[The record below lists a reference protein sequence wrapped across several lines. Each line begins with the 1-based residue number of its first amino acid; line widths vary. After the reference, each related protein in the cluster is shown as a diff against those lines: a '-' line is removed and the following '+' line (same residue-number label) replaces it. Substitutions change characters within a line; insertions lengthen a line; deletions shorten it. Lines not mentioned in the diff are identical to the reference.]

1 MDQLMF
7 DYASK
12 EYVQAREA
20 EIRSAAADMAAAAAA
35 GVLPAVSGSD
45 NGKFLRVVEGSWAAV
60 TVPAAESNEFGGGS

>member
-20 EIRSAAADMAAAAAA
+20 EIRSAIASAVEA
-35 GVLPAVSGSD
+35 GALPAVSGSD
-45 NGKFLRVVEGSWAAV
+45 NGKFLRVVEGSWAAA